1 MNPKLYDALKFL
13 AQVLLPALGT
23 LYVALAALWSLPSP
37 EEVAGTVL
45 AVDTFLGVVLHLQS
59 NSYKNS
65 DARFDGTMQ
74 VMPTP
79 DGTKTYALE
88 LNGDPADME
97 HQDEV
102 IFKVNSTDQMAVN
115 QQQYMKRS

>member
-59 NSYKNS
+59 NSYKANNLG
-65 DARFDGTMQ
+65 GTMV

-79 DGTKTYALE
+79 DGKKTYALE
-88 LNGDPADME
+88 LNGDPADLE
-97 HQDEV
+97 KQDQV

>member
-1 MNPKLYDALKFL
+1 VNPKLYNSLKFL

-23 LYVALAALWSLPSP
+23 LYLTLAGLWDLPSP
-37 EEVAGTVL
+37 QEVAGTIL

-59 NSYKNS
+59 NAFKANNLG
-65 DARFDGTMQ
+65 GTMV

-79 DGTKTYALE
+79 DGKKTYALE
-88 LNGDPADME
+88 LDGDPEDLE
-97 HQDEV
+97 KQDQV